1 MDRTSG
7 LSKDFTGT
15 MNKSRLSSWER
26 NGIVFILL
34 LFFKP
39 LFSYS
44 SSFSELIWSPDKEAI
59 LHLSPQRCP
68 ITCWENPEFLTIGPK
83 TPGVSYKDP
92 FVLWLFWSL
101 WTGGHWLLNTRHN
114 FGQFYQRDL
123 WQCIWH
129 LFLTFF
135 QTHHVIKLSIPK
147 DTSLACL
154 RANVKDPFV

>member
-7 LSKDFTGT
+7 LRTSLALWINPGCPPGRG
-15 MNKSRLSSWER
+15 ME
-26 NGIVFILL
+26 
-34 LFFKP
+34 LF
-39 LFSYS
+39 LFSFYFVNLS
-44 SSFSELIWSPDKEAI
+44 CLTLLPSQNSFDLQAI